1 MANSIKNY
9 EISCGMGPQPYHMA
23 KEPYR
28 HENDHEHRRGRPVR
42 GDGNTGAK
50 TKTAAVEMAL
60 TEMARRRK
68 LGKAL
73 RELAE
78 IPGEELAAGYDFTAY
93 EAREKVIY
101 RFPEG
106 ESMRVAEDPLP

>member
-1 MANSIKNY
+1 MKMTMNIDEDVLTEVM
-9 EISCGMGPQPYHMA
+9 EI
-23 KEPYR
+23 
-28 HENDHEHRRGRPVR
+28 
-42 GDGNTGAK
+42 TGAK

-78 IPGEELAAGYDFTAY
+78 IPGKELAGGYDFAAH
-93 EAREKVIY
+93 ESREKVVHA
-101 RFPEG
+101 FPEAK
-106 ESMRVAEDPLP
+106 SARVAEDLAD

>member
-1 MANSIKNY
+1 MKMTMNIDEDVLTEVM
-9 EISCGMGPQPYHMA
+9 EI
-23 KEPYR
+23 
-28 HENDHEHRRGRPVR
+28 
-42 GDGNTGAK
+42 TGAK

-60 TEMARRRK
+60 SEMARRRK

-101 RFPEG
+101 TFPEV
-106 ESMRVAEDPLP
+106 ESSRIAENPLL

>member
-1 MANSIKNY
+1 MKMTMNIDEDVLNEVM
-9 EISCGMGPQPYHMA
+9 EI
-23 KEPYR
+23 
-28 HENDHEHRRGRPVR
+28 
-42 GDGNTGAK
+42 TGAK

-78 IPGEELAAGYDFTAY
+78 IPGGELASGYDFSASD
-93 EAREKVIY
+93 AREKVIY
-101 RFPEG
+101 TFRDGASPN
-106 ESMRVAEDPLP
+106 VAEDPLP

>member
-1 MANSIKNY
+1 MKMTMNIDEDVLTEVM
-9 EISCGMGPQPYHMA
+9 EI
-23 KEPYR
+23 
-28 HENDHEHRRGRPVR
+28 
-42 GDGNTGAK
+42 TGAK

-78 IPGEELAAGYDFTAY
+78 IPGEELAGGYDFAAH
-93 EAREKVIY
+93 EAREKVNHP
-101 RFPEG
+101 FPETN
-106 ESMRVAEDPLP
+106 SSRVAEDLAD

>member
-1 MANSIKNY
+1 MKMTMNIDEDVLTEVMK
-9 EISCGMGPQPYHMA
+9 I
-23 KEPYR
+23 
-28 HENDHEHRRGRPVR
+28 
-42 GDGNTGAK
+42 TGAK

-78 IPGEELAAGYDFTAY
+78 IPGNELAGGYDFAAH
-93 EAREKVIY
+93 EAREKVVHP
-101 RFPEG
+101 FPEIN
-106 ESMRVAEDPLP
+106 SSRVAEDLAD

>member
-1 MANSIKNY
+1 MKMTMNIDEDVLNEVM
-9 EISCGMGPQPYHMA
+9 EI
-23 KEPYR
+23 
-28 HENDHEHRRGRPVR
+28 
-42 GDGNTGAK
+42 TGAK

-93 EAREKVIY
+93 DAREKVIY
-101 RFPEG
+101 PFPDG
-106 ESMRVAEDPLP
+106 ESLRVAEDRLP

>member
-1 MANSIKNY
+1 MEKSLAGWVGSHTVWGITHTAMKMTMNIDEDVLTEVM
-9 EISCGMGPQPYHMA
+9 EI
-23 KEPYR
+23 
-28 HENDHEHRRGRPVR
+28 
-42 GDGNTGAK
+42 TGAK

-73 RELAE
+73 HELAE
-78 IPGEELAAGYDFTAY
+78 IPGEEMAAGYDFTAY
-93 EAREKVIY
+93 DAREKVVY

-106 ESMRVAEDPLP
+106 HSNRVAEETVK

>member
-1 MANSIKNY
+1 MKKSLAGWVISHTVWVTTHTAMKMTMNIDEDVLTEVM
-9 EISCGMGPQPYHMA
+9 EI
-23 KEPYR
+23 
-28 HENDHEHRRGRPVR
+28 
-42 GDGNTGAK
+42 TGAK

-78 IPGEELAAGYDFTAY
+78 IPGEEMAAGYDFTAAD
-93 EAREKVIY
+93 AREKVVY

-106 ESMRVAEDPLP
+106 NSGRVAEGPIP

>member
-1 MANSIKNY
+1 MKMTMNIDEDVLTEVM
-9 EISCGMGPQPYHMA
+9 EI
-23 KEPYR
+23 
-28 HENDHEHRRGRPVR
+28 
-42 GDGNTGAK
+42 TGAK

-78 IPGEELAAGYDFTAY
+78 IPGGELAAGYDFTAS

-101 RFPEG
+101 TFPHAD
-106 ESMRVAEDPLP
+106 SARLAEDPVN

>member
-1 MANSIKNY
+1 MKMTMNIDEDVLTEVM
-9 EISCGMGPQPYHMA
+9 EI
-23 KEPYR
+23 
-28 HENDHEHRRGRPVR
+28 
-42 GDGNTGAK
+42 TGAK

-68 LGKAL
+68 LGRAL

-93 EAREKVIY
+93 DAREKAIY
-101 RFPEG
+101 SFPDG
-106 ESMRVAEDPLP
+106 ESMRVAEDSIL